1 MSLGFFRVSKKIT
14 AWPGMDKILA
24 PTRLELCKQS
34 GSIPDLVFP
43 PSLRGDL
50 RGVSEKKQKKQK
62 KQVKKKKKEGE
73 KKKN

>member
-1 MSLGFFRVSKKIT
+1 
-14 AWPGMDKILA
+14 MDKILA

-50 RGVSEKKQKKQK
+50 RGVSEKNKKKQQKTK
-62 KQVKKKKKEGE
+62 KEKKRGGKKK
-73 KKKN
+73 